1 MPKVVWTPENDRKLL
16 IRLIERS
23 AKAYDTVELAK
34 LFAGATPK
42 AIEERIAKLKRE
54 AKAADGGSGSGNGG
68 GGGGGNGVGVGGG
81 GGGGGGNTG
90 SDTAADYSASPS
102 TFPSGRKIAGMKRKR
117 TDGGGSRAA
126 RKKKDKLISVDE
138 EDDEE
143 TKCDIT
149 SMGMLKIEDGT
160 LATADQKLLL
170 AILSVHKVT
179 IDYASV
185 SAIVGC
191 TPRACE
197 ERLKKLRKLSGTG
210 SPAAKRQVVV
220 KDEEDPRRRVAKT
233 EFSMARTREGVEI
246 PLGVPLEISQMPVV
260 NGWFE
265 EEILDQERLCGIW
278 DE

>member
-1 MPKVVWTPENDRKLL
+1 M
-16 IRLIERS
+16 
-23 AKAYDTVELAK
+23 
-34 LFAGATPK
+34 
-42 AIEERIAKLKRE
+42 
-54 AKAADGGSGSGNGG
+54 
-68 GGGGGNGVGVGGG
+68 
-81 GGGGGGNTG
+81 
-90 SDTAADYSASPS
+90 
-102 TFPSGRKIAGMKRKR
+102 
-117 TDGGGSRAA
+117 
-126 RKKKDKLISVDE
+126 
-138 EDDEE
+138 
-143 TKCDIT
+143 
-149 SMGMLKIEDGT
+149 
-160 LATADQKLLL
+160 
-170 AILSVHKVT
+170 HKVT

>member
-1 MPKVVWTPENDRKLL
+1 M
-16 IRLIERS
+16 
-23 AKAYDTVELAK
+23 ELAK
-34 LFAGATPK
+34 LFAGMDLRDINPANLLTGNSTGATPK

-160 LATADQKLLL
+160 LGGAKGKGGLLNQDM
-170 AILSVHKVT
+170 K
-179 IDYASV
+179 
-185 SAIVGC
+185 
-191 TPRACE
+191 
-197 ERLKKLRKLSGTG
+197 
-210 SPAAKRQVVV
+210 
-220 KDEEDPRRRVAKT
+220 
-233 EFSMARTREGVEI
+233 
-246 PLGVPLEISQMPVV
+246 
-260 NGWFE
+260 
-265 EEILDQERLCGIW
+265 
-278 DE
+278 